1 MVAAGDEDEQLICW
15 SFKTCMTFK
24 TPTRIAWG
32 GVKKKDYF
40 SLLLD
45 LFSTFDFVLT
55 QKTPQGQT
63 ECSLRR
69 AKQIKSDAN
78 MTLTSS
84 WNSWLSYYKT
94 VKFLKNLWWNMKW
107 EKHQKRNITVS
118 FHQGGAASCFLSS
131 YNTVTL
137 LSLLFLFPF
146 WHLSISYYPKEK
158 QEKKI
163 TAPKQLSTA
172 PQGGSRWFS
181 KMEAGLKG
189 QKKDWRSLEC
199 FYYTRLVCWFLLFV
213 SHWYW
218 EMHFTLLDIFSFLRP
233 WSFTVTVFCF
243 SLSCR
248 ARCKVFLGC
257 SCVFFFSQGI
267 KGLCK
272 FAFI

>member
-1 MVAAGDEDEQLICW
+1 M
-15 SFKTCMTFK
+15 
-24 TPTRIAWG
+24 
-32 GVKKKDYF
+32 
-40 SLLLD
+40 LD

-146 WHLSISYYPKEK
+146 WHLSISFYHKEK

-189 QKKDWRSLEC
+189 R
-199 FYYTRLVCWFLLFV
+199 
-213 SHWYW
+213 
-218 EMHFTLLDIFSFLRP
+218 
-233 WSFTVTVFCF
+233 
-243 SLSCR
+243 
-248 ARCKVFLGC
+248 
-257 SCVFFFSQGI
+257 
-267 KGLCK
+267 
-272 FAFI
+272 